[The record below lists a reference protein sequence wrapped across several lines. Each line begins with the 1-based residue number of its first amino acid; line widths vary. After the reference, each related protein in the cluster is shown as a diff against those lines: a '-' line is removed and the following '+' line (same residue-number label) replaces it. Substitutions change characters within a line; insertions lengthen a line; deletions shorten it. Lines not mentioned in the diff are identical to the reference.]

1 MNLSKFINKYLFEIL
16 AIILIICLIN
26 QLYMMM
32 EYKNISKETLAIT
45 ILLAGI
51 NIFLDFSKKQILVKN
66 DRKIL

>member
-16 AIILIICLIN
+16 AIILIICLID

-51 NIFLDFSKKQILVKN
+51 NIFFGFFKKADISKK
-66 DRKIL
+66 

>member
-16 AIILIICLIN
+16 AIILIICLID